1 MAGGASGRSRWPDP
15 RTPNEV
21 ERRGDP
27 ARPLTRPPFAE
38 PGEHTCWRAVSR
50 GRVRRAGRPGRAQ
63 ADQAARH
70 TSTNGYLVEARL
82 RVRFLD
88 VGLTSLTYPACNLKG
103 AQTEFRHAA

>member
-27 ARPLTRPPFAE
+27 ARPLTRPPLLNPANIHVGAPSRVAE
-38 PGEHTCWRAVSR
+38 CG
-50 GRVRRAGRPGRAQ
+50 AQ

-70 TSTNGYLVEARL
+70 TSTNGYLA
-82 RVRFLD
+82 
-88 VGLTSLTYPACNLKG
+88 YPPSNLKVHKLSSVTPLHPWRS
-103 AQTEFRHAA
+103 AVR

>member
-27 ARPLTRPPFAE
+27 ARPLTRPPLLNPANIHVGAPSRVAE
-38 PGEHTCWRAVSR
+38 CG
-50 GRVRRAGRPGRAQ
+50 AQ

-70 TSTNGYLVEARL
+70 TSTNGYPVEARL

-103 AQTEFRHAA
+103 AQTEFRHAAAS